1 MRSRY
6 CYCPAAGKI
15 HRNAPSLRERII
27 KRFRKVEKPDLIRI
41 VDYYPA
47 VYPSKR

>member
-1 MRSRY
+1 MKSRY

-15 HRNAPSLRERII
+15 HRNAPTIRERIR
-27 KRFRKVEKPDLIRI
+27 KWFRHETGPDLIRI

-47 VYPSKR
+47 VYPSKK